1 MTQKLRKIILLF
13 MLTGGLVI
21 LADNPPQSLR
31 IAKTSGSDLF
41 DLSSIQEITFSNG
54 NMIVKDNVNSITSFI
69 LLNITNMTFEQST
82 TTNIENIQNVKLYH
96 SLTDNLLSLR
106 FIDDIEN
113 PYKVT
118 LYNTSGVV
126 LLIQKWTVGQSISI
140 PVGSFPAGV
149 YICTLKSEKNVYNF
163 RFIKK

>member
-1 MTQKLRKIILLF
+1 

-31 IAKTSGSDLF
+31 IAKISGSDLF

-54 NMIVKDNVNSITSFI
+54 NMIVKENMNSTTSFI
-69 LLNITNMTFEQST
+69 LLDITNITFEQST
-82 TTNIENIQNVKLYH
+82 TTNIENIQNVNLYQ
-96 SLTDNLLSLR
+96 SLTDNLLSLH
-106 FIDDIEN
+106 FANGIEN

-118 LYNTSGVV
+118 LYNSSGVV
-126 LLIQKWTVGQSISI
+126 LSTQKWTVGSSISI
-140 PVGSFPAGV
+140 QVGSFPAGV
-149 YICTLKSEKNVYNF
+149 YICILKSEKNVYNF